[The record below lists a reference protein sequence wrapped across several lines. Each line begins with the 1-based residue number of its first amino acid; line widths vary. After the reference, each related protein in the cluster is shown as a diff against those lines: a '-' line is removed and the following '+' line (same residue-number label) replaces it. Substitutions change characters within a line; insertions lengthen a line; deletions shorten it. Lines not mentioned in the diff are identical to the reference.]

1 MLALTRKV
9 GESIVIDDSIRITVV
24 AVEQGQVRIA
34 IDAPRDIAVH
44 RSEVYDAIVRPRTPP
59 AT

>member
-1 MLALTRKV
+1 V
-9 GESIVIDDSIRITVV
+9 GESIVIGDGIRVTVV
-24 AVEQGQVRIA
+24 AVDNDQVRLA
-34 IDAPRDIAVH
+34 IDAPRHIAVH

>member
-1 MLALTRKV
+1 LLALTRKV
-9 GESIVIDDSIRITVV
+9 GESIVIGDGIRVTVV
-24 AVEQGQVRIA
+24 AVDNDQVRLA
-34 IDAPRDIAVH
+34 IDAPRHIAVH